1 MEGVF
6 RWRRCVGE
14 GGVLVLVEGAFWW
27 SEPFNGWR
35 GAFWWKEH
43 FSGGGVLVEGA
54 LAGLGVVSKYK
65 SILLESTKVDFQSTK
80 VYSRRYKSRLS
91 NYTKYIYKYANI
103 L

>member
-1 MEGVF
+1 ME
-6 RWRRCVGE
+6 
-14 GGVLVLVEGAFWW
+14 
-27 SEPFNGWR
+27 

-54 LAGLGVVSKYK
+54 LAGLGVVSKCKSILWKYKSRLSKYK
-65 SILLESTKVDFQSTK
+65 SILSK
-80 VYSRRYKSRLS
+80 YKNTLS

>member
-1 MEGVF
+1 ME
-6 RWRRCVGE
+6 R
-14 GGVLVLVEGAFWW
+14 AFSWM
-27 SEPFNGWR
+27 E

-65 SILLESTKVDFQSTK
+65 SILWK
-80 VYSRRYKSRLS
+80 YKSRLSKYKSILSKYKNTLS

>member
-1 MEGVF
+1 ME
-6 RWRRCVGE
+6 
-14 GGVLVLVEGAFWW
+14 
-27 SEPFNGWR
+27 

-54 LAGLGVVSKYK
+54 LARLGVDSKYKSIFWKNKSRLSKYK
-65 SILLESTKVDFQSTK
+65 SILSK
-80 VYSRRYKSRLS
+80 YKNTLS

>member
-1 MEGVF
+1 ME
-6 RWRRCVGE
+6 
-14 GGVLVLVEGAFWW
+14 
-27 SEPFNGWR
+27 

-54 LAGLGVVSKYK
+54 LAGLGVVKYKSILWKYKSRLSKYK
-65 SILLESTKVDFQSTK
+65 SILSK
-80 VYSRRYKSRLS
+80 YKNTLS